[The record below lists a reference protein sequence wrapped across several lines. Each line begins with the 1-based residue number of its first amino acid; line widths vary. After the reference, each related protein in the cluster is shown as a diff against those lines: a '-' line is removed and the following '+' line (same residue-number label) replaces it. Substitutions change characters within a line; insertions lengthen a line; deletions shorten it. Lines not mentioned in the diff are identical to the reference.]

1 MDVNALVPF
10 LDAVKYTLEQFGIM
24 DIKKGALTKKPSLFT
39 ENGVGSIIG
48 ITGRLNGNVAYAMS
62 IETAKKLVSTMMMG
76 MPVDAIDEMGKSAIG
91 ELSNMITGHASMELS
106 QKGYEVNITP
116 PDVRVQEGGIRGI
129 NIIETIAV
137 NLETSVGIVE
147 VNIALNN

>member
-10 LDAVKYTLEQFGIM
+10 LDAVKFTLEQFGIM
-24 DIKKGALTKKPSLFT
+24 DIQKGALTKKPSFFT

-48 ITGRLNGNVAYAMS
+48 ITGRFNGNVAYSMS
-62 IETAKKLVSTMMMG
+62 IDTAKKIVSTMMMG
-76 MPVDAIDEMGKSAIG
+76 MPVDTIDEMGRSAIG

-116 PDVRVQEGGIRGI
+116 PDVRVQQDGLGDI
-129 NIIETIAV
+129 NKNETIAV
-137 NLETSVGIVE
+137 NLETSLGIVE
-147 VNIALNN
+147 VNLALQM